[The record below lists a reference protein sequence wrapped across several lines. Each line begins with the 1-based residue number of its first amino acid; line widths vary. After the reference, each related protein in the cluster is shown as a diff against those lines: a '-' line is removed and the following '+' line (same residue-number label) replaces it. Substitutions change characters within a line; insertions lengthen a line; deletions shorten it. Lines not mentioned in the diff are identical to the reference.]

1 MSKVTEWAAEQAAKL
16 DPEGLGRTGVALLL
30 MTPDLGHAGKLFA
43 VREAAD
49 RGIIG
54 YLMAFGVDVTFWFA
68 FREAGKVKRMTRRGF
83 AVFVALLAC
92 SINGAFNVA
101 YYRDNAAADPF
112 WVSLVLGAS
121 APTLAALLSV
131 MQAFRQVEQ
140 AERAEAKE
148 DQQAERIF
156 ELEKLRI
163 QAEAGAKVAVE
174 AERTKQVRAQVRAER
189 AKVEAQ
195 AQETAETARQDAEA
209 ETKPRATATDWRA
222 IYVGMNGNRADLDA
236 DTVAAMVEAAGF
248 SLPSRRSLQNWARE
262 AQASAQPAPAPQQGR
277 AVGAEEEER

>member
-1 MSKVTEWAAEQAAKL
+1 VSKVTDWIAEQIAKL
-16 DPEGLGRTGVALLL
+16 DAEGLGRTGVALLL

-68 FREAGKVKRMTRRGF
+68 FREAGKVKRLTRRGF

-148 DQQAERIF
+148 DKQAERTF
-156 ELEKLRI
+156 ELERLRI
-163 QAEAGAKVAVE
+163 QAEADARVAVE
-174 AERTKQVRAQVRAER
+174 AERTKQIRAQARAEQTR
-189 AKVEAQ
+189 VK
-195 AQETAETARQDAEA
+195 AEA
-209 ETKPRATATDWRA
+209 AKEEAEQRQHQDELDKVLAELGKSGDILAPFLDNPALTQAEVAQMLGLSRQT
-222 IYVGMNGNRADLDA
+222 VGYHLGRLEEAGVIKRNGHG
-236 DTVAAMVEAAGF
+236 VEV
-248 SLPSRRSLQNWARE
+248 LIEKQ
-262 AQASAQPAPAPQQGR
+262 
-277 AVGAEEEER
+277 EEET